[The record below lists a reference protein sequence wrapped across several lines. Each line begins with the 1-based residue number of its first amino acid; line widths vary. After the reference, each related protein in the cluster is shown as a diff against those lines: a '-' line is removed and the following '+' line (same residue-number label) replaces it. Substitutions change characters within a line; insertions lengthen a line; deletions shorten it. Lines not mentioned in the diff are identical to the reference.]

1 MRKENG
7 RYDSRNDGDLITD
20 MVKGAIAGAI
30 GVWVMDRVGW
40 DMYLSEDPK
49 AFQQEKEAQV
59 EGKYAAHVA
68 VGKMADAM
76 GKELT
81 ETQQHKA
88 GKAMHYGLGV
98 MPGALYG
105 AMRNRVP
112 AVRAGRGLVYG
123 LGLFIMND
131 EIMNPLM
138 GLSSGPTAYPWQAHW
153 RGLVTHM
160 VLGAVTETVI
170 GALDQATG
178 TERSYV

>member
-1 MRKENG
+1 MGKRNG
-7 RYDSRNDGDLITD
+7 SNSRRNGDLVTD
-20 MVKGAIAGAI
+20 MMKGAIAGAV

-49 AFQQEKEAQV
+49 AFEQEKEAQV

-68 VGKMADAM
+68 VGKIADAM

-88 GKAMHYGLGV
+88 GKVMHYGLGV

-105 AMRNRVP
+105 AFRHRVDGLG
-112 AVRAGRGLVYG
+112 AGGGLAYG
-123 LGLFIMND
+123 LGLFLMND
-131 EIMNPLM
+131 EVMNPLM

-160 VLGAVTETVI
+160 VLGAVTDSVLD
-170 GALDQATG
+170 ALDQVT
-178 TERSYV
+178 

>member
-1 MRKENG
+1 MGKRNG
-7 RYDSRNDGDLITD
+7 SNSRRNGDLIGD
-20 MVKGAIAGAI
+20 IVKGAVAGAI

-49 AFQQEKEAQV
+49 AFEQEKEAQV

-68 VGKMADAM
+68 VGKIADAM

-88 GKAMHYGLGV
+88 GKVMHYGLGV

-105 AMRNRVP
+105 ALRHRVDGLG
-112 AVRAGRGLVYG
+112 AGGGLAYG
-123 LGLFIMND
+123 LGLFLMND
-131 EIMNPLM
+131 EVMNPLM

-160 VLGAVTETVI
+160 VLGAVTDSVLD
-170 GALDQATG
+170 ALDQVT
-178 TERSYV
+178 